1 MKRIKVALLFG
12 GKSGEHEVSLVSA
25 ASVFK
30 HIDKER
36 FDVALIAVD
45 KDGAWFL
52 QPQPLYDEK
61 EGGFVVERKEENRVY
76 AVPAGGLRTMAKP
89 LDIELVFPVLHG
101 TFGEDGTV
109 QGLLELCDL
118 PYAGA
123 GVLGSSLCMD
133 KAAVKRIWIQAGLP
147 VVPFEELR
155 EVSWKRSKGAAAS
168 VRRAVD
174 RFSFP
179 LFVKPSRAGSSVG
192 VSRCETEEG
201 LYAAIE
207 DAFSFDD
214 KLLIEPAV
222 QAKEIECSV
231 IGNQELTT
239 FAPGEIVPS
248 HDFYDYDAKYID
260 PDGAN
265 LLIPSSLNEEQQK
278 MVRQISARA
287 YRVAEAEGFARV
299 DCFYEEATG
308 KVLLNEINTIPG
320 FTKISMFPKLCENG
334 GVAYG
339 ELLTKLLDLAV
350 DRHKIRGAKS
360 YQWS

>member
-1 MKRIKVALLFG
+1 
-12 GKSGEHEVSLVSA
+12 
-25 ASVFK
+25 
-30 HIDKER
+30 
-36 FDVALIAVD
+36 
-45 KDGAWFL
+45 
-52 QPQPLYDEK
+52 
-61 EGGFVVERKEENRVY
+61 
-76 AVPAGGLRTMAKP
+76 
-89 LDIELVFPVLHG
+89 
-101 TFGEDGTV
+101 
-109 QGLLELCDL
+109 
-118 PYAGA
+118 
-123 GVLGSSLCMD
+123 
-133 KAAVKRIWIQAGLP
+133 